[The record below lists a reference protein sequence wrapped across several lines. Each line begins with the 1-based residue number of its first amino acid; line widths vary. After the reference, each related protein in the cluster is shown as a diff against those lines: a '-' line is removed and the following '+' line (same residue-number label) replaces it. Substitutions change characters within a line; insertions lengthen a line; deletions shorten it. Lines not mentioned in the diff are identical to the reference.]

1 MTTARTHFCVECCAQ
16 RTFNVISHDGSVGCV
31 VCGYVSAELT
41 ARQRIRI
48 MNNAAHFP
56 APILPD
62 SHVEGFIAAET
73 ALERVRAHGLYAQA
87 VERATWAG
95 YRDIYRRVFADITA
109 AVPS

>member
-1 MTTARTHFCVECCAQ
+1 VTRAEIAAAR
-16 RTFNVISHDGSVGCV
+16 
-31 VCGYVSAELT
+31 L
-41 ARQRIRI
+41 
-48 MNNAAHFP
+48 AAWP
-56 APILPD
+56 DILPD

-95 YRDIYRRVFADITA
+95 YRDIYRRVMADITA

>member
-1 MTTARTHFCVECCAQ
+1 MTGTARTHFCVECCAR
-16 RTFNVISHDGSVGCV
+16 RTFNVISHDGTIGCV
-31 VCGYVSAELT
+31 VCGYISLALT
-41 ARQRIRI
+41 ARQ
-48 MNNAAHFP
+48 
-56 APILPD
+56 ILAD

-95 YRDIYRRVFADITA
+95 YRDIYRRVMADITA